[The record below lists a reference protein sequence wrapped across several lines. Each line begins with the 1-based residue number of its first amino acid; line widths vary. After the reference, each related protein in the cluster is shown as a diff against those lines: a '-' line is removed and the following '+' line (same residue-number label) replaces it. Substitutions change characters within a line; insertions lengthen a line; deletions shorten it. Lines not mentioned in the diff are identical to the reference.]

1 MATEHEDPILDAC
14 LAEVLGGHVPPD
26 LTQRI
31 MRAHAPAGSTENKV
45 TMDRLVKVAVD
56 PQPEV
61 SLPVEILRIAPRKQP
76 NEKVARQRFYWSAG
90 MIVGMAAALLGTVVI
105 IGIAARPKQPGPQ
118 IAANPAPSQP
128 LKVATEPDVV
138 REQTAVEQVATVP
151 PPAAPAP
158 EPIALEPVVSQPAV
172 AASSASSKTPPL
184 PVPTVSPPKVIVAS
198 GPPLNRERSS
208 DATIVSFIN
217 DQFTQTWKDLGVRP
231 TPAISDAEW
240 CQRVFSRV
248 VGRAPSASELK
259 SLADD
264 KSENRRDKLVHRLL
278 NDQAFS
284 EDFARHWSRILTQ
297 IFVGRGASAPNAL
310 ASRED
315 LQKYFE
321 SALSANKSYSQIV
334 TDVLTASGSS
344 RPGTDGYNPAVNFL
358 LDGMAADATV
368 PTARVARVL
377 LGHQLQCA
385 QCHNHPSQGWTQ
397 EHFWGLNASLRQV
410 RVNRRDGA
418 PKLLSIRRVTDPA
431 VSYDAPD
438 GQGRKAT
445 PHFIDGTELAGDG
458 VTSGADV
465 MSNLA
470 KAVTQS
476 DDFPRATVNRIW
488 AQLFDY
494 GFTRPLDDLGPKS
507 TPTERDVF
515 DRLAGEFAAH
525 DFNLRELIE
534 WSVLSEP
541 FLRSSKLT
549 DIASKDIPEAGE
561 TPLFSR
567 FYARPARAS
576 DAFSLVT
583 QAGRARTS
591 GGSERDIVKARTD
604 FLTQANR
611 GSAKVSAK
619 KATSSGSTNIVVKA
633 DEALQRA
640 ITVDPAGLVK
650 KVAASKMSFDHKVE
664 HLVLAVAGRQPTPRE
679 RRAAADLLRAA
690 GDRESVALDD
700 LWWSLQNSSDSIFD
714 R

>member
-14 LAEVLGGHVPPD
+14 LAEVLGGHKPPD
-26 LTQRI
+26 LSERI
-31 MRAHAPAGSTENKV
+31 VRAHTQAGTTDGKAAIERVVTAAFNERAATLST
-45 TMDRLVKVAVD
+45 DA
-56 PQPEV
+56 
-61 SLPVEILRIAPRKQP
+61 LRIAPRSQP
-76 NEKVARQRFYWSAG
+76 NKKVASRTFYWSVAAIAG
-90 MIVGMAAALLGTVVI
+90 TAAALLGTVVI
-105 IGIAARPKQPGPQ
+105 IGVAARSKQLGPQ
-118 IAANPAPSQP
+118 IAAIPAGSQP
-128 LKVATEPDVV
+128 VKAVTESEVV
-138 REQTAVEQVATVP
+138 SDQPPLEQVAIVP
-151 PPAAPAP
+151 PPASLISEPLAP
-158 EPIALEPVVSQPAV
+158 EPVVSSPLV
-172 AASSASSKTPPL
+172 APSSEPSHSPPL
-184 PVPTVSPPKVIVAS
+184 SVPAPSPPKAVIAS
-198 GPPLNRERSS
+198 GAPVKREPTS
-208 DATIVSFIN
+208 DAAIVSFIN
-217 DQFTQTWKDLGVRP
+217 DQFTQTWKGLGVRP

-248 VGRAPSASELK
+248 VGRAATAAELK

-264 KSENRRDKLVHRLL
+264 KSQNRREKLVHRLL
-278 NDQAFS
+278 NDSDFS
-284 EDFARHWSRILTQ
+284 EDFASHWSTILTQ
-297 IFVGRGASAPNAL
+297 VFIGRGGTGPNSL

-315 LQKYFE
+315 LQKYFA
-321 SALSANKSYSQIV
+321 SALSANKSYSQIA
-334 TDVLTASGSS
+334 TDLLTASGSS
-344 RPGTDGYNPAVNFL
+344 RPGTDDYNPAVNFL

-368 PTARVARVL
+368 PTSRVARVL

-397 EHFWGLNASLRQV
+397 DQFWGLNASLRQV

-418 PKLLSIRRVTDPA
+418 PKLLTGRRVTDTA

-438 GQGRKAT
+438 GQGRKVT
-445 PHFIDGTELAGDG
+445 PHFIDGTELAGG
-458 VTSGADV
+458 GAATAADL
-465 MSNLA
+465 MRSLA

-507 TPTERDVF
+507 TPAEREVF

-534 WSVLSEP
+534 WAVLSEP
-541 FLRSSKLT
+541 FSRSSKLT

-567 FYARPARAS
+567 FYARPVRVT

-583 QAGRARTS
+583 QAGRARSS
-591 GGSERDIVKARTD
+591 GGSERDIAKARTD

-619 KATSSGSTNIVVKA
+619 KATSSGSTNIVAKA
-633 DEALQRA
+633 DEVLQGA

-650 KVAASKMSFDHKVE
+650 KIAASKMSFDQKVE
-664 HLVLAVAGRQPTPRE
+664 HLVLAVAGRQPTSRE
-679 RRAAADLLRAA
+679 QRAAADLLRAA
-690 GDRESVALDD
+690 GDRQAVALDD